1 MRERWYYLRRLYGLA
16 GLERA
21 DVYHFEFGGLAAY
34 FLDVLDLYRPCVVS
48 LRGSDISIYPLGNPE
63 YAQNLKQA
71 LSLADKIHCVSQ
83 AVQREAASLLG
94 SLEKMFVNYPSVDTA
109 FFSPLDV
116 PRQGNLVVTVS
127 RFHWKKSLPTAL
139 MAVALL
145 RRDCPDVRYVLVGD
159 GTLEERTELAFHV
172 HDLGIAEH
180 VEFHGPASAEEVRE
194 LLAQASVFVLPSV
207 SEGLPNSVL
216 EAMAMEVPVVVT
228 DAGGMP
234 EAVADGVEGFVVPR
248 RDYRALAEK
257 IETLLRNPGLA
268 REMGKKGRE
277 RVLRQFTLE
286 RQIETFLRVYQE
298 LAQHGR

>member
-1 MRERWYYLRRLYGLA
+1 
-16 GLERA
+16 
-21 DVYHFEFGGLAAY
+21 
-34 FLDVLDLYRPCVVS
+34 VVS

-139 MAVALL
+139 MAMALV
-145 RRDCPDVRYVLVGD
+145 RRHCPDLRYIIVGD
-159 GTLEERTELAFHV
+159 GTSEEKTELAFHV
-172 HDLGIAEH
+172 HDLGLSEH
-180 VEFHGPASAEEVRE
+180 VRFYGPASAEEVRE
-194 LLAQASVFVLPSV
+194 ILAQASVFVLPSV
-207 SEGLPNSVL
+207 SEGFSNSTL
-216 EAMAMEVPVVVT
+216 EAMAMEVPVVVA
-228 DAGGMP
+228 DAGGLP
-234 EAVADGVEGFVVPR
+234 EGVTDGVEGFIVPR
-248 RDYRALAEK
+248 RDYRALAER
-257 IETLLRNPGLA
+257 IETLLRNPELA

>member
-1 MRERWYYLRRLYGLA
+1 
-16 GLERA
+16 
-21 DVYHFEFGGLAAY
+21 
-34 FLDVLDLYRPCVVS
+34 
-48 LRGSDISIYPLGNPE
+48 
-63 YAQNLKQA
+63 
-71 LSLADKIHCVSQ
+71 
-83 AVQREAASLLG
+83 
-94 SLEKMFVNYPSVDTA
+94 MFVNYPAIDAA

-116 PRQGNLVVTVS
+116 HRQGNVVVTVS

-159 GTLEERTELAFHV
+159 GKLEERTELAFHV

-268 REMGKKGRE
+268 REMGKRGRE

-286 RQIETFLRVYQE
+286 RQTETFLQVYQE
-298 LAQHGR
+298 LTQHGK